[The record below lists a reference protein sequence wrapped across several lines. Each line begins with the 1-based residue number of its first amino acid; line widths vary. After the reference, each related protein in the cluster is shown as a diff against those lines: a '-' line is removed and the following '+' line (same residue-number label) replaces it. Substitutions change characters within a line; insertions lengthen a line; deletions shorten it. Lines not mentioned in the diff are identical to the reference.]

1 VDRLKSACDGLDRR
15 FGHQTKGRIAMAEN
29 TSNNQP
35 PIEERLSQIEKTLRE
50 VATGQQLILYKVGSI
65 EVDLSALRVEVAEI
79 KEDAKLRYVD
89 LRERIELNNDRLD
102 VIDRTLRQLAKDLR
116 NPMFPSVNTR

>member
-1 VDRLKSACDGLDRR
+1 M
-15 FGHQTKGRIAMAEN
+15 TEN

-35 PIEERLSQIEKTLRE
+35 PVEERLSRIENTLRE
-50 VATGQQLILYKVGSI
+50 VATGQQLILSKVGSI
-65 EVDLSALRVEVAEI
+65 EVKVASIEANLPAIKVEVAEI

-89 LRERIELNNDRLD
+89 LRERIDLNNDRLD

-116 NPMFPSVNTR
+116 NPTFPSVNTR

>member
-1 VDRLKSACDGLDRR
+1 
-15 FGHQTKGRIAMAEN
+15 MAEN